1 MNSANYHTIT
11 TTTVPIFVV
20 YIIEIHV
27 LLFDVIQL
35 INQIN
40 QSINQSIIHSINIG
54 TA

>member
-1 MNSANYHTIT
+1 MIFNANYHTIT
-11 TTTVPIFVV
+11 TVHIVVV
-20 YIIEIHV
+20 YIVEIHV

-35 INQIN
+35 IN